1 MPHRASEAE
10 MGELHGLV
18 ARHLVEKLKSGDMTA
33 ADLNAAIKFL
43 KDNGIDC
50 VPGTNPDMQ
59 TLIEGLPDYA
69 PPPDGGAA
77 HPPQ

>member
-1 MPHRASEAE
+1 MHRASEAE

-50 VPGTNPDMQ
+50 VPGHNPDMQ
-59 TLIEGLPDYA
+59 TLIAGLPDYS
-69 PPPDGGAA
+69 PPSGDSAV